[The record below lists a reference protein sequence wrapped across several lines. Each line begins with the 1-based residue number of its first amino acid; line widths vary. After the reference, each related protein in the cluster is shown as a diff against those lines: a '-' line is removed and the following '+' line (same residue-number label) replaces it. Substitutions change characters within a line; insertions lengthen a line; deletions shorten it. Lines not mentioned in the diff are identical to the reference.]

1 MKHQSLLKSTKSN
14 IKDSKLDNDGRK
26 RLASKSKQ
34 APTCE
39 PHRKPLTGR
48 IFYLDLPCNK
58 RSQTLESDI
67 KNLGGT
73 VEKFFSKEIRYLVSS
88 KPEARHV
95 QRLMQ
100 DSPVPSPDSG
110 LSSPHPAS
118 KRDSTGHRGS
128 SQGAADTVVVSR
140 GKSLVEKV
148 VKEQEKERFQ
158 MNRILANALEW
169 GVKILYIDDLISYI
183 DKKKSQLPKVSPVV
197 HTVKTDARPDPSKR
211 TAFQKS
217 SAGRISRPFVKVEDS
232 SRHYRPIYLPMAN
245 MPVFNF
251 KSAVPCSPFL
261 VEANDNDAKTKNH
274 KGSEGDRGT
283 RGRKD
288 RRKGHEGK
296 GRRKGGYCECCLVKY
311 DNLKAHLQSERH
323 QAFSKSEEYSVVD
336 RVIAGL
342 PCELTHISTP
352 KRVKC
357 SVSSPVL
364 APGAVITK
372 VREEDI
378 LEAGK
383 EKTPGFR
390 LWSSHNTECSS
401 ATPQPVRK
409 RCRQLPRSPGEDSVE
424 QSDLEKS
431 QSKRASYE
439 LGSSS
444 HTPLQKTSGTLLSS
458 TKKGCFSDSLERN
471 RRSIRNYSR
480 PRTSLGS
487 QSTLQHVTSWQ
498 SITSGHKP
506 ESVDLRTICAP
517 EGANVGSEP
526 SGISRIS
533 FQTDQKSRL
542 DTASTQ
548 IFNQRPPPNSP
559 HTSVKTEHPSD
570 TNHVTAE
577 RTLSSRGHEQ
587 DNTDSPSR
595 NLRRKVRNSETRRRR
610 KVSAEASQSLISKN
624 VQSHTSQ
631 TFCKVPESHSLSAS
645 VLDLWQLFMS
655 SDDTENDFMGF

>member
-14 IKDSKLDNDGRK
+14 IKDPKLDNDGRK

-487 QSTLQHVTSWQ
+487 QSTLQHVRSWQ